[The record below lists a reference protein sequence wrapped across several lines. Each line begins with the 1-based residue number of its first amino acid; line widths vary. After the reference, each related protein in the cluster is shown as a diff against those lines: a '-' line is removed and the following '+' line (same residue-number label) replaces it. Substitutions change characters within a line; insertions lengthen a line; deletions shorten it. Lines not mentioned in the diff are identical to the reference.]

1 MIHARSFPLGA
12 QFICKSSMSTIPS
25 RGLDVII
32 LAKYL
37 VYMMNENLLR
47 LSIRNILLEDA
58 AINPALL
65 GTVDDT
71 PSLVFGPK
79 AKKFLA
85 DQGLNAEEIGYV
97 VDRLNN
103 MSVSRFNRYDDNFT
117 SSGKKFGLKPSTL
130 KAMAIE
136 ETTLGKD
143 LANKSG
149 STAAGVIQITKP
161 TLDTFNKN
169 LPKGVSYSYETLLSN
184 PEKSIEI
191 AAHYI
196 DHFLI
201 KGRGLSGRTEILS
214 AYKTGP
220 DSANYVKRVN
230 AFKKFVDIVDRF

>member
-1 MIHARSFPLGA
+1 
-12 QFICKSSMSTIPS
+12 
-25 RGLDVII
+25 
-32 LAKYL
+32 
-37 VYMMNENLLR
+37 MMNENLLR

-65 GTVDDT
+65 GDVDGIK
-71 PSLVFGPK
+71 SLVFGPK
-79 AKKFLA
+79 AKKFL
-85 DQGLNAEEIGYV
+85 DSMGLSAEEIGYV
-97 VDRLNN
+97 VERLDN
-103 MSVSRFNRYDDNFT
+103 MSLDRFNRYDDEFI
-117 SSGKKFGLKPSTL
+117 SSGRKFGLKPSTL

-136 ETTLGKD
+136 ETTLGKS
-143 LANKSG
+143 LTNAKG
-149 STAAGVIQITKP
+149 SSAAGVIQITKP

-169 LPKGVSYSYETLLSN
+169 LPKSVSYDYNVLTSN

-201 KGRGLSGRTEILS
+201 KGKGLKDRTSILS

-230 AFKKFVDIVDRF
+230 AFKKFVDLVDKI

>member
-1 MIHARSFPLGA
+1 
-12 QFICKSSMSTIPS
+12 
-25 RGLDVII
+25 
-32 LAKYL
+32 
-37 VYMMNENLLR
+37 MMNENLLR

-58 AINPALL
+58 VINPVFL
-65 GTVDDT
+65 GTVNNKE
-71 PSLVFGPK
+71 SLVFGPK

-85 DQGLNAEEIGYV
+85 SSGLTSEEIGYV

-103 MSVSRFNRYDDNFT
+103 TSLERFNRYDDDFT
-117 SSGKKFGLKPSTL
+117 RAGRKFGLKPSTL

-136 ETTLGKD
+136 ETTLGKS
-143 LANKSG
+143 LTNAEG

-169 LPKGVSYSYETLLSN
+169 LPKGVSYDYNVLTTN

-191 AAHYI
+191 VAHYI

-201 KGRGLSGRTEILS
+201 KGKGLKDRTSMLS

-230 AFKKFVDIVDRF
+230 AFKKFVDLVDKI

>member
-1 MIHARSFPLGA
+1 
-12 QFICKSSMSTIPS
+12 
-25 RGLDVII
+25 
-32 LAKYL
+32 
-37 VYMMNENLLR
+37 MMNENLLR

-65 GTVDDT
+65 GDVGGTK
-71 PSLVFGPK
+71 SFVFGPK
-79 AKKFLA
+79 AKKFLSSM
-85 DQGLNAEEIGYV
+85 GLTAEEISYV
-97 VDRLNN
+97 VDRLHNL
-103 MSVSRFNRYDDNFT
+103 SLDRFNRYDDEFIN
-117 SSGKKFGLKPSTL
+117 SGRKFGLKPSTL

-136 ETTLGKD
+136 ETTLGKS
-143 LANKSG
+143 LTNAEG

-169 LPKGVSYSYETLLSN
+169 LPKGFSYDYNVLTSN
-184 PEKSIEI
+184 PAKSIEI

-201 KGRGLSGRTEILS
+201 KGRGLKDRTSILS

-230 AFKKFVDIVDRF
+230 AFKKFVDIVDRI

>member
-1 MIHARSFPLGA
+1 
-12 QFICKSSMSTIPS
+12 
-25 RGLDVII
+25 
-32 LAKYL
+32 
-37 VYMMNENLLR
+37 MMNENILR
-47 LSIRNILLEDA
+47 LSIRNILLESA
-58 AINPALL
+58 EINPSLL
-65 GTVDDT
+65 GDVGGKQ
-71 PSLVFGPK
+71 SFVFGPK
-79 AKKFLA
+79 AKKILA
-85 DQGLNAEEIGYV
+85 SAGLSAEDIGYV

-103 MSVSRFNRYDDNFT
+103 ISLDRFNRYDDEFV
-117 SSGKKFGLKPSTL
+117 SSGRKFGLKPSTL

-136 ETTLGKD
+136 ETTLGKS
-143 LANKSG
+143 LTNAEG

-169 LPKGVSYSYETLLSN
+169 LPKGVKYDYDTLTSS

-201 KGRGLSGRTEILS
+201 KGRGLKDRTAILS

-230 AFKKFVDIVDRF
+230 AFKKFVDIVDRI

>member
-1 MIHARSFPLGA
+1 
-12 QFICKSSMSTIPS
+12 
-25 RGLDVII
+25 
-32 LAKYL
+32 
-37 VYMMNENLLR
+37 MMNENILR
-47 LSIRNILLEDA
+47 LSIRNILLESA
-58 AINPALL
+58 EINPSLL
-65 GTVDDT
+65 GDVGGKQ
-71 PSLVFGPK
+71 SFVFGPK

-85 DQGLNAEEIGYV
+85 SAGLSAEDIGYV

-103 MSVSRFNRYDDNFT
+103 ISLDRFNRYDDEFV
-117 SSGKKFGLKPSTL
+117 SSGRKFGLKPSTL

-136 ETTLGKD
+136 ETTLGKS
-143 LANKSG
+143 LTNAEG

-169 LPKGVSYSYETLLSN
+169 LPKGVKYDYDTLTSS

-201 KGRGLSGRTEILS
+201 KGRGLKDRTAILS

-230 AFKKFVDIVDRF
+230 AFKKFVDIVDRI

>member
-1 MIHARSFPLGA
+1 
-12 QFICKSSMSTIPS
+12 
-25 RGLDVII
+25 
-32 LAKYL
+32 
-37 VYMMNENLLR
+37 MNENLLR

-65 GTVDDT
+65 GTVNDVE
-71 PSLVFGPK
+71 SLVFGPK
-79 AKKFLA
+79 AQKVLA
-85 DQGLNAEEIGYV
+85 ASGFSAEEIGYV
-97 VDRLNN
+97 GDRLHN
-103 MSVSRFNRYDDNFT
+103 MSLDRFNRYDTNFV
-117 SSGKKFGLKPSTL
+117 SAGRKFGLKPSTL

-136 ETTLGKD
+136 ETTLGKS
-143 LANKSG
+143 LTNAAG
-149 STAAGVIQITKP
+149 STAAGIIQITKP

-169 LPKGVSYSYETLLSN
+169 LPKDVRYVYDTLISN

-201 KGRGLSGRTEILS
+201 KGRGLKDRTAMLT

-230 AFKKFVDIVDRF
+230 AFKKFVDLVDKI

>member
-1 MIHARSFPLGA
+1 
-12 QFICKSSMSTIPS
+12 
-25 RGLDVII
+25 
-32 LAKYL
+32 
-37 VYMMNENLLR
+37 MNENLIR
-47 LSIRNILLEDA
+47 LAIRNILLEDA
-58 AINPALL
+58 QIDPSLL
-65 GTVDDT
+65 GDVKGGQA
-71 PSLVFGPK
+71 LVFGPK

-85 DQGLNAEEIGYV
+85 ANGMTSEEIGYV

-103 MSVSRFNRYDDNFT
+103 MSVDRFNRYDDDFIRA
-117 SSGKKFGLKPSTL
+117 GRRFGLKPSTL

-136 ETTLGKD
+136 ETTLGKN
-143 LANKSG
+143 LQNIQG
-149 STAAGVIQITKP
+149 STAAGVIQITRP

-169 LPKGVSYSYETLLSN
+169 LPSGVRYDYDVLTTN

-201 KGRGLSGRTEILS
+201 KAKGLKDRTKILS

-230 AFKKFVDIVDRF
+230 AFKKFVDLVDRI